1 MRTTKNR
8 CDRGSVLMMALLTV
22 TILTLICATSLFIAS
37 QNTNAGAQTAAWQ
50 QSLTAAE
57 SGVDAAVRAL
67 NTGVWTNWRTVTS
80 GTLPTVEPAANTGS
94 AATGV
99 PTSATQY
106 NFLPSSQLS
115 MSMQGEGAPTVSTWV
130 TLDSPSG
137 LSNSSGA
144 WYRIRS
150 TGQTSFQSNSIFKR
164 VSNNRLDAD
173 LRNTISMNFNRKG
186 GSNIGPTR
194 TIEVVM
200 QPIPQGGS
208 AKAITLSNWLAMT
221 GGGSVDAFS
230 SPTGQYNSIYR
241 DNSYPTLVVEGAT
254 GSSAKFANTG
264 QTYVYGGVTY
274 SGTAPK
280 NVNAD
285 GPPADVL
292 GQVSTPAVVNLPTPT
307 DPVAIS
313 GQSGHYSW
321 TYSNPW
327 TGVTTTYANLNS
339 VATYSGGGGAPTNG
353 GNPVTAITANG
364 TAASP
369 SLYIINGD
377 FTIPGGVTFT
387 INPTTSGN
395 PPVAVPSSS
404 YAIIWVKGGK
414 FTTSGSGMIQQV
426 NGTNVMWIVD
436 KDLTVSGSS
445 YNNQA
450 GTASTTSFVGV
461 GTNNKF
467 TDSGSGTFVGTINAP
482 AYSGTISGQG
492 DYVGAFAGSD
502 LTISGSGSFHYDESL
517 SGGASNPTIGNYAFA
532 SWFEDNSDPT
542 HKDVAGNYVVY

>member
-1 MRTTKNR
+1 
-8 CDRGSVLMMALLTV
+8 MMALLTI

-94 AATGV
+94 AATGI

-130 TLDSPSG
+130 TLDSPTG

-164 VSNNRLDAD
+164 VSNNRLDSD

-186 GSNIGPTR
+186 GSTIGPTR

-221 GGGSVDAFS
+221 GGGYVDAFS
-230 SPTGQYNSIYR
+230 SPNNQYSSIYR
-241 DNSYPTLVVEGAT
+241 DNSNPMLVVEGDT
-254 GSSAKFANTG
+254 GNSAKFANTG

-274 SGTAPK
+274 NGTAPK
-280 NVNAD
+280 NVNAP

-292 GQVSTPAVVNLPTPT
+292 GQVSSTAVVNLPTPT
-307 DPVAIS
+307 DPTAIS
-313 GQSGHYSW
+313 GQSGHYAW
-321 TYSNPW
+321 TYQNPW
-327 TGVTTTYANLNS
+327 TGVTTNYTFNS
-339 VATYSGGGGAPTNG
+339 STTYSGGGGLPSNG
-353 GNPVTAITANG
+353 GNAVTAITANG
-364 TAASP
+364 TAAAP
-369 SLYIINGD
+369 ALYIINGD
-377 FTIPGGVTFT
+377 FTVPGGNTFT

-395 PPVAVPSSS
+395 PPVASPANS
-404 YAIIWVKGGK
+404 YVVIWVKGK
-414 FTTSGSGMIQQV
+414 FTTSGSGVIQQ
-426 NGTNVMWIVD
+426 NTGSNVTWIVD
-436 KDLTVSGSS
+436 KDITVSGSS

-450 GTASTTSFVGV
+450 GTAATTSFVGV

-482 AYSGTISGQG
+482 AYDGTISGSG
-492 DYVGAFAGSD
+492 DYTGAFAGST

-542 HKDVAGNYVVY
+542 HKDVNGNYVVY